1 MRSGQTYRDKAAAA
15 ERLANNLRQP
25 AELRSE
31 LRGIA
36 RQWRHR
42 AELADWLVRA
52 AEPEE
57 PSRRGAAWSWSALF
71 RQILDATRQHSFVS
85 HKAFRAVRPSGSAGE
100 RDGNL
105 LG

>member
-1 MRSGQTYRDKAAAA
+1 MRSAQDYRNKAVAA
-15 ERLANNLRQP
+15 ERLANDLRQP

-42 AELADWLVRA
+42 AELADWFARA

-57 PSRRGAAWSWSALF
+57 PSRRGAAWTWSALF
-71 RQILDATRQHSFVS
+71 RQLLPATRQRSFAS
-85 HKAFRAVRPSGSAGE
+85 QEPFRGVRPY
-100 RDGNL
+100 RIIR
-105 LG
+105 